1 VLVLNESIF
10 PVWLGWRLAFG
21 LGGVLGLVILL
32 VRRNVP
38 RALAGC
44 SSMAVSSNLAQFV
57 TT

>member
-32 VRRNVP
+32 VRRNVSESP
-38 RALAGC
+38 RWLLITPFRLTLRN
-44 SSMAVSSNLAQFV
+44 S
-57 TT
+57 